1 MNHLWILLQ
10 AAPAAGGG
18 GASSGMINLLFIGVI
33 ILVFYFFMM
42 RPQIKK
48 QKEQQNFMKEIGK
61 GDKIVTIGG
70 IIGKII
76 EANDKTFLID
86 SEGQRLRILRTAV
99 SLENSRAL
107 NDGKFEPK
115 EKSDEEKDKA

>member
-1 MNHLWILLQ
+1 MNHLWILLDQ
-10 AAPAAGGG
+10 APAAG
-18 GASSGMINLLFIGVI
+18 ASSGLINLLFIGVI
-33 ILVFYFFMM
+33 IVVFYFFMM

-76 EANDKTFLID
+76 EANEKTFLIET
-86 SEGQRLRILRTAV
+86 EGQRLRILRSAV

-115 EKSDEEKDKA
+115 EKSEEDKKS